1 MKKSIKKKAAEEE
14 VSATEVEVGAEGAA
28 APGQA
33 LLHIAAGQRRTH
45 QHPPAGRGMGA
56 VLVYPQRQPCPIQG
70 RRQRLYQRWVAFPY
84 EANGSQIIVTLPNGD
99 QKIYGSEDIGQ
110 NYEDPIHLFGRV
122 NLGSPSNLSP
132 ESDEYLKLLEKRVQE
147 RKDKLA
153 AVGYTEEA
161 DIPLEL
167 ISASGSGVDPHIS
180 PDAAYFQVPAVVA
193 ARTKEG
199 WKIVTDADGNVT
211 PLAPDAAATYEPAE
225 GETVSDFTEDYVKSV
240 IKKYTEG
247 RFLGIFG
254 EKTVNVLLV
263 NLTLDGIL

>member
-28 APGQA
+28 VKKKKHTMLRASIMLLLVFTFICGFVYTLSVTLVGQ
-33 LLHIAAGQRRTH
+33 
-45 QHPPAGRGMGA
+45 
-56 VLVYPQRQPCPIQG
+56 
-70 RRQRLYQRWVAFPY
+70 VAFPY

-132 ESDEYLKLLEKRVQE
+132 ESDEYLELLEKRVQE

-193 ARTKEG
+193 ARTKAG

-211 PLAPDAAATYEPAE
+211 PLAPAAAAEYKPAE

>member
-28 APGQA
+28 VKKKKHTMLRASIMLLLVFTFICGFVYTLSVTLVGQ
-33 LLHIAAGQRRTH
+33 
-45 QHPPAGRGMGA
+45 
-56 VLVYPQRQPCPIQG
+56 
-70 RRQRLYQRWVAFPY
+70 VAFPY

-132 ESDEYLKLLEKRVQE
+132 ESDEYLELLEKRVQE

-167 ISASGSGVDPHIS
+167 ISAS
-180 PDAAYFQVPAVVA
+180 
-193 ARTKEG
+193 
-199 WKIVTDADGNVT
+199 
-211 PLAPDAAATYEPAE
+211 AAALTRTSRP
-225 GETVSDFTEDYVKSV
+225 TRLIS
-240 IKKYTEG
+240 
-247 RFLGIFG
+247 RFPRS
-254 EKTVNVLLV
+254 
-263 NLTLDGIL
+263 